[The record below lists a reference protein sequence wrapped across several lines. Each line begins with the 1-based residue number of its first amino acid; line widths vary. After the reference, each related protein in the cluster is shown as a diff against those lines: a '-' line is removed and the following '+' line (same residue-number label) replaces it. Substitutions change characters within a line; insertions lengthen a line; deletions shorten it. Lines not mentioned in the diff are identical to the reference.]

1 MIHLARKV
9 SVLSKMLFDEDEI
22 ERLRTVYNKEHPT
35 EPQIQKRGGTAI
47 WSELKS
53 RLHSKCKTGA
63 PACIVSSMMKRP
75 HAPSSWKKNPT
86 EWLSSDDIDK
96 VERQYEKVIQ
106 DYHFVG
112 CVPIDFDLK
121 SEMSKCIVST
131 LCSMKLATLYKKGIR
146 RIGIVFNTDV
156 HDGPGQHWI
165 AAFLDMRDELQ
176 YPRMTYFDSY
186 ASKPEKE
193 IQRLMFRWKDQ
204 WDAIHPNE
212 TPMKLTYNTTRHQF
226 KESECG
232 MYCLYFHYACL
243 MEFPMNKRITDDDVN
258 HLRYHDEVVLG
269 ASVPSLFAPQ
279 KSKDTT

>member
-1 MIHLARKV
+1 ML
-9 SVLSKMLFDEDEI
+9 LFDEAEV
-22 ERLRTVYNKEHPT
+22 ERLRTVFNKTHKPSI
-35 EPQIQKRGGTAI
+35 PGGNPKTV
-47 WSELKS
+47 WSELRQ
-53 RLHSKCKTGA
+53 RLRGLCTTGE
-63 PACIVSSMMKRP
+63 PRCIVSSMMKRP
-75 HAPSSWKKNPT
+75 RAPESWNTNPA

-96 VERQYEKVIQ
+96 LEHEYEKVIA

-131 LCSMKLATLYKKGIR
+131 LCSMKLDTLYKKGYR
-146 RIGIVFNTDV
+146 RVGIVFNTDV

-165 AAFLDMRDELQ
+165 ATFLDIRPELE

-186 ASKPEKE
+186 ARKPEKE

-204 WDAIHPNE
+204 WDARGE
-212 TPMKLTYNTTRHQF
+212 CAPMKLTYNTTRHQF

-243 MEFPMNKRITDDDVN
+243 VDIPMDERFSDDKVN
-258 HLRYHDEVVLG
+258 ALREQG
-269 ASVPSLFAPQ
+269 LFR
-279 KSKDTT
+279 KSKK

>member
-1 MIHLARKV
+1 MF
-9 SVLSKMLFDEDEI
+9 LFDEDEI
-22 ERLRTVYNKEHPT
+22 ERLRTVYNKEHPK
-35 EPQIQKRGGTAI
+35 EPEIQKRGASAV
-47 WSELKS
+47 WAELKR
-53 RLHSKCKTGA
+53 RLHSKCNTGE
-63 PACIVSSMMKRP
+63 PTCIVSSMIKRP
-75 HAPSSWKKNPT
+75 RAPTSWKKNPT
-86 EWLSSDDIDK
+86 EWLSSDEIDK
-96 VERQYEKVIQ
+96 VERSYEKVIN

-131 LCSMKLATLYKKGIR
+131 LCSMKLEQLYKKGYR

-176 YPRMTYFDSY
+176 FPRMTYFDSY
-186 ASKPEKE
+186 AHRPEKE

-204 WDAIHPNE
+204 WDEKHPHE
-212 TPMKLTYNTTRHQF
+212 TPMKLTYNSTRHQF

-243 MEFPMNKRITDDDVN
+243 MDIPMDRRISDEQIN
-258 HLRYHDEVVLG
+258 HLRRGGEVLLG
-269 ASVPSLFAPQ
+269 ANVGALFA
-279 KSKDTT
+279 

>member
-1 MIHLARKV
+1 
-9 SVLSKMLFDEDEI
+9 
-22 ERLRTVYNKEHPT
+22 
-35 EPQIQKRGGTAI
+35 
-47 WSELKS
+47 
-53 RLHSKCKTGA
+53 
-63 PACIVSSMMKRP
+63 MKRP
-75 HAPSSWKKNPT
+75 RAPASWKKNPT

-96 VERQYEKVIQ
+96 VEHEYQRVFA

-131 LCSMKLATLYKKGIR
+131 LCSMKLDALYAKGIR
-146 RIGIVFNTDV
+146 RVGIVFNTDV

-165 AAFLDMRDELQ
+165 AAFLDMRPELV

-186 ASKPEKE
+186 ARKPEKE

-204 WDAIHPNE
+204 WDARGE
-212 TPMKLTYNTTRHQF
+212 APMKLTYNSTRHQF

-243 MEFPMNKRITDDDVN
+243 MEVPMNRRITDEEIN
-258 HLRYHDEVVLG
+258 LLRFEGETVLG
-269 ASVPSLFAPQ
+269 AKVNPLFSAP
-279 KSKDTT
+279 KK

>member
-1 MIHLARKV
+1 MF
-9 SVLSKMLFDEDEI
+9 LFDEGEV
-22 ERLRTVYNKEHPT
+22 ERLRAEYNKAHKHEVPI
-35 EPQIQKRGGTAI
+35 PKAGANRVWG
-47 WSELKS
+47 ELKT

-63 PACIVSSMMKRP
+63 PSCIVTSMMKRP
-75 HAPSSWKKNPT
+75 RPPSSWETNRT

-96 VERQYEKVIQ
+96 VENEYERVIN
-106 DYHFVG
+106 DYYFVG

-131 LCSMKLATLYKKGIR
+131 LCSMKLNTLFKKGYR

-165 AAFLDMRDELQ
+165 AAFLDMRPELE

-186 ASKPEKE
+186 AHKPEKE

-204 WDAIHPNE
+204 WDSSHPGE
-212 TPMKLTYNTTRHQF
+212 KPMKLTYNTTRHQF
-226 KESECG
+226 KQSECG

-243 MEFPMNKRITDDDVN
+243 MDAPMNRRITDEDINALRFKDKTVN
-258 HLRYHDEVVLG
+258 GVHVG
-269 ASVPSLFAPQ
+269 PLFGPP
-279 KSKDTT
+279 KK

>member
-1 MIHLARKV
+1 M
-9 SVLSKMLFDEDEI
+9 FDPREI
-22 ERLRTVYNKEHPT
+22 ENLRRLHNKDDPTHP
-35 EPQIQKRGGTAI
+35 IAGGTPEHV
-47 WSELKS
+47 WSTLRE
-53 RLHSKCKTGA
+53 RLHAKCKTGE
-63 PACIVSSMMKRP
+63 PTCIAGAMMKRP
-75 HAPSSWKKNPT
+75 RAPASWKKNPT

-96 VERQYEKVIQ
+96 VEHEYQRVFA

-131 LCSMKLATLYKKGIR
+131 LCSMKLDTMYAKGIR

-165 AAFLDMRDELQ
+165 AAFLDMRPELM

-186 ASKPEKE
+186 ARKPEKE

-204 WDAIHPNE
+204 WDARGE
-212 TPMKLTYNTTRHQF
+212 APMKLTYNSTRHQF

-243 MEFPMNKRITDDDVN
+243 MEVPMNRRITDEEIN
-258 HLRYHDEVVLG
+258 LLRFEGKTVLG
-269 ASVPSLFAPQ
+269 AKVNPLFSAP
-279 KSKDTT
+279 KK